1 MRPHRRTGKYAS
13 LLLLTMS
20 LAATAQPSGIP
31 VLKQQL
37 AQTRADTTRSR
48 LLCKLG
54 ELYAD
59 VNLDSCV
66 FYLNQSL
73 QLAQHAR
80 DSVGMA
86 QAMYQLGNT
95 HVYVTKD
102 EGKAINWLKQAL
114 AIALASNN
122 YACLA
127 NCYRLLSIVAVH
139 QHIGNPDELLAK
151 ALRYAEQT
159 NDWQVQ
165 TDAYATFGQYKYQ
178 VGNYEQATYGFRQA
192 MVACKSHD
200 LQAWYSF
207 GLDVCEVLKTEGKD
221 DSLQAFAR
229 QLATIQKQLP
239 VRLGNF
245 VYDNDQARL
254 AIYQK
259 KYPEA
264 ETYLLTGL
272 AIQKKRPK
280 PDTLQL
286 SYYYENLVE
295 VYTRQKDYQKA
306 FEATKEQAS
315 IRLTLQRVRQTRDA
329 KLQMTQQ
336 QAAFDLQERDNQ
348 IKLLDARQ
356 QQQQLLLAGAALVA
370 VLLVG
375 FMLIQRRN
383 QKRIEQQ
390 RTQLVQLNTTK
401 DKLFAILAHD
411 LRSPVSA
418 LSNFLALH
426 NWGMLPKAE
435 FDQSVNILTERL
447 VQVQTLL
454 DNTLNWAYR
463 IWGECDLS

>member
-1 MRPHRRTGKYAS
+1 M
-13 LLLLTMS
+13 
-20 LAATAQPSGIP
+20 
-31 VLKQQL
+31 
-37 AQTRADTTRSR
+37 
-48 LLCKLG
+48 
-54 ELYAD
+54 
-59 VNLDSCV
+59 
-66 FYLNQSL
+66 
-73 QLAQHAR
+73 
-80 DSVGMA
+80 
-86 QAMYQLGNT
+86 
-95 HVYVTKD
+95 
-102 EGKAINWLKQAL
+102 
-114 AIALASNN
+114 
-122 YACLA
+122 
-127 NCYRLLSIVAVH
+127 
-139 QHIGNPDELLAK
+139 
-151 ALRYAEQT
+151 
-159 NDWQVQ
+159 
-165 TDAYATFGQYKYQ
+165 
-178 VGNYEQATYGFRQA
+178 
-192 MVACKSHD
+192 
-200 LQAWYSF
+200 
-207 GLDVCEVLKTEGKD
+207 
-221 DSLQAFAR
+221 
-229 QLATIQKQLP
+229 
-239 VRLGNF
+239 
-245 VYDNDQARL
+245 
-254 AIYQK
+254 
-259 KYPEA
+259 
-264 ETYLLTGL
+264 LTGL